1 MASATD
7 QRAPSI
13 VGISGNIKRP
23 SKTRV
28 LIRTVL
34 DRIEAAYDVEGSLF
48 DLLDAPEL
56 GTAWDFANV
65 NGRLAELIASIEN
78 ADVLV
83 VGSPVYK
90 GSYTG
95 LFKHLF
101 DLVGYDRLAGKPV
114 ILTAS
119 GGGDRHALVVEHQLR
134 PLFGFFTAH
143 SMATAIYVSEADF
156 VDGAIGSAAVLKRIE
171 CAVAELRPWLSAHTR
186 FEPGASARPALPAT

>member
-1 MASATD
+1 MTSATD
-7 QRAPSI
+7 KRAPSI

-23 SKTRV
+23 SNTRV
-28 LIRTVL
+28 LIQTVL
-34 DRIEAAYDVEGSLF
+34 DRIEATYHIEGSLF

-56 GTAWDFANV
+56 GTAWDFANIK
-65 NGRLAELIASIEN
+65 GPLAELIASIES

-101 DLVGYDRLAGKPV
+101 DLIGYDRLIGKPV

-143 SMATAIYVSEADF
+143 SMATAVYVSESDF
-156 VDGAIGSAAVLKRIE
+156 VDGAIESASVLKRID
-171 CAVAELRPWLSAHTR
+171 CAVAELKPWLWRICVSHRAQLCSPHS
-186 FEPGASARPALPAT
+186 EM

>member
-1 MASATD
+1 MTSSPA
-7 QRAPSI
+7 RKPPSVI
-13 VGISGNIKRP
+13 GISGSVRRP
-23 SKTRV
+23 AKTTA
-28 LIRTVL
+28 LIDTVL
-34 DRIEAAYDVEGSLF
+34 KKIETAYGTSGVLF

-56 GTAWDFANV
+56 GAAIDH
-65 NGRLAELIASIEN
+65 NGVVGDLATLIHAIES
-78 ADVLV
+78 ADTLV

-101 DLVGYDRLAGKPV
+101 DLIGHDRLIGKPV

-143 SMATAIYVSEADF
+143 SMATAIYVSDADF
-156 VDGAIGSAAVLKRIE
+156 ADGQLTSAPALKRVDS
-171 CAVAELRPWLSAHTR
+171 AVAELSPWLSQY
-186 FEPGASARPALPAT
+186 ATQAAMAATGKD

>member
-1 MASATD
+1 MGSAAD
-7 QRAPSI
+7 QHALSI
-13 VGISGNIKRP
+13 VGLSGNIKRP

-28 LIRTVL
+28 LIQTVL
-34 DRIEAAYDVEGSLF
+34 DRIETAYGIQGSLF

-56 GTAWDFANV
+56 GAAWDRANI
-65 NGRLAELIASIEN
+65 NGRLADLIATLES
-78 ADVLV
+78 ADILV

-101 DLVGYDRLAGKPV
+101 DLVGYDRLSGKPV

-143 SMATAIYVSEADF
+143 SMATAIYVSESDFAD
-156 VDGAIGSAAVLKRIE
+156 GRITSASALKRID
-171 CAVAELRPWLSAHTR
+171 CAVAELKPWLAAQVPFT
-186 FEPGASARPALPAT
+186 PNAAA

>member
-1 MASATD
+1 MESAAD
-7 QRAPSI
+7 RHALSI
-13 VGISGNIKRP
+13 VGLSGNIKRP

-28 LIRTVL
+28 LIQTVL
-34 DRIEAAYDVEGSLF
+34 DRIETAYGIQGSLF

-56 GTAWDFANV
+56 GAAWDRTNI
-65 NGRLAELIASIEN
+65 NGRLADLIATLES
-78 ADVLV
+78 ADILV

-101 DLVGYDRLAGKPV
+101 DLVGYDRLSGKPV

-143 SMATAIYVSEADF
+143 SMATAVYVSESDFAD
-156 VDGAIGSAAVLKRIE
+156 GRITSASALKRID
-171 CAVAELRPWLSAHTR
+171 CAVAELKPWLAAQVPFT
-186 FEPGASARPALPAT
+186 PNAAA

>member
-1 MASATD
+1 MTSFPARKS
-7 QRAPSI
+7 PSVI
-13 VGISGNIKRP
+13 GISGSVRRP
-23 SKTRV
+23 AKTTA
-28 LIRTVL
+28 LIGTIL
-34 DRIEAAYDVEGSLF
+34 KKIEAAYGTPGVLF

-56 GTAWDFANV
+56 GSAIDHTSIVGDLANPI
-65 NGRLAELIASIEN
+65 RAIES

-101 DLVGYDRLAGKPV
+101 DLIGHDRLIGKPV

-143 SMATAIYVSEADF
+143 SMATAIYVSDADF
-156 VDGAIGSAAVLKRIE
+156 ADGQMTAAPALKRVDS
-171 CAVAELRPWLSAHTR
+171 AVAELAPWLSQY
-186 FEPGASARPALPAT
+186 ATQAAMAATGKE

>member
-1 MASATD
+1 MIE
-7 QRAPSI
+7 QRALSV

-23 SKTRV
+23 SKTRA
-28 LIRTVL
+28 LIETVL
-34 DRIEAAYDVEGSLF
+34 GRINTAYGVEGTAY

-56 GTAWDFANV
+56 GCAWDFTSIK
-65 NGRLAELIASIEN
+65 GQLAKLIAAIES

-95 LFKHLF
+95 MFKHLF
-101 DLVGYDRLAGKPV
+101 DLVGQDRLAGTPV
-114 ILTAS
+114 ILTAT

-143 SMATAIYVSEADF
+143 TMGTAIYVSEADF
-156 VDGAIGSAAVLKRIE
+156 ADGQVTSHTALKRVD
-171 CAVAELRPWLSAHTR
+171 CAVAELRPWLPAHHAAPSAAH
-186 FEPGASARPALPAT
+186 

>member
-1 MASATD
+1 MASPG
-7 QRAPSI
+7 QRVPSI
-13 VGISGNIKRP
+13 VGLSGNIKRP
-23 SKTRV
+23 SKTRILV
-28 LIRTVL
+28 RTVL
-34 DRIEAAYDVEGSLF
+34 DRIEAAYGAKGRLY

-56 GTAWDFANV
+56 GNVWDFANIK
-65 NGRLAELIASIEN
+65 GPLADLIAAIEN
-78 ADVLV
+78 ADLLV

-101 DLVGYDRLAGKPV
+101 DLVGFDRLVGKPV
-114 ILTAS
+114 VLTAS

-156 VDGAIGSAAVLKRIE
+156 VNDEIVSAPVLKRID
-171 CAVAELRPWLSAHTR
+171 CAVTELRPWLA
-186 FEPGASARPALPAT
+186 ASMPDAAA

>member
-1 MASATD
+1 VTSSPARKPFSV
-7 QRAPSI
+7 
-13 VGISGNIKRP
+13 VGISGSVRRP
-23 SKTRV
+23 AKTTA

-34 DRIEAAYDVEGSLF
+34 KKIEAAYGAPGVLF
-48 DLLDAPEL
+48 DLIDAPEL
-56 GTAWDFANV
+56 GAAIDHTGIAGD
-65 NGRLAELIASIEN
+65 LAVLIHAIES

-83 VGSPVYK
+83 IGSPVYK

-101 DLVGYDRLAGKPV
+101 DLIGHDRLIGKPV

-143 SMATAIYVSEADF
+143 SMATAIYASDADF
-156 VDGAIGSAAVLKRIE
+156 VEGRLTSAATLKRIDS
-171 CAVAELRPWLSAHTR
+171 AVAELAPWFAQHT
-186 FEPGASARPALPAT
+186 AQPALAAGDKE